1 METLKLELEL
11 RDKLEAHV
19 ALDIHNKTSRARN
32 WAGDLG
38 LECDVYQVASR
49 LKGTLKPRV
58 SPGLMKIFRVGKE
71 WERPNIR
78 WLQDAGINVRETGD
92 KYWYWEKY
100 NISGVM
106 DAEIEVVHPAT
117 KEPVW
122 IPFEHKTTSPNGFR
136 AIKKHKEEGISLTK
150 ASQPWLKKYPGQ
162 LSTYMMFKGVDL
174 GCWFYFEKTSGDYLF
189 WILPLD
195 YEYAET
201 LIKRAER
208 TNKSVAKKTI
218 PVPKYCDS
226 CVGCDFALT
235 LCFPDKDFGP
245 GFDMIDSEEVLSKV
259 KRYKDLEAELKEFNA
274 LKRELI
280 GKKDNPG
287 LFFSRNAVVGDYI
300 IESEERE
307 RKGYVVEDSSFWV
320 TSIKELG
327 GGKEE

>member
-1 METLKLELEL
+1 METLKLEAKL

-19 ALDIHNKTSRARN
+19 SLDIRNRTSRARN

-49 LKGTLKPRV
+49 LKGTLKPKI
-58 SPGLMKIFRVGKE
+58 SSSLSKIFRVGKE

-78 WLQDAGINVRETGD
+78 WLQDAGIKVRETGD
-92 KYWYWEKY
+92 KHWYWEKY
-100 NISGVM
+100 NISGIM
-106 DAEIEVVHPAT
+106 DAEIEVVHPVT
-117 KEPVW
+117 KKDIW

-136 AIKKHKEEGISLTK
+136 AIKKHKEDGISLTK

-208 TNKSVAKKTI
+208 TNKSVEKKKI
-218 PVPKYCDS
+218 PDPVYCDS

-259 KRYKDLEAELKEFNA
+259 KRYKDLEVELKEFNA
-274 LKRELI
+274 LKKELI
-280 GKKDNPG
+280 GKSATPG
-287 LFFSRNAVVGDYI
+287 LFYSRNAVVGDYI
-300 IESEERE
+300 IESKERE
-307 RKGYVVEDSSFWV
+307 LKGYTVEPSSYWV
-320 TSIKELG
+320 TKIKELSG
-327 GGKEE
+327 AKEE